1 MYKFSKKS
9 KLIQIDMIR
18 NLQKHQSILNKTRFD
33 EDLTL
38 RSKFLKN
45 AIKIQRKLCFKL
57 YCAFNKNLS
66 FLVFEANVKRFEPF
80 FEDRY

>member
-45 AIKIQRKLCFKL
+45 AIKIQRKLCF
-57 YCAFNKNLS
+57 
-66 FLVFEANVKRFEPF
+66 
-80 FEDRY
+80 